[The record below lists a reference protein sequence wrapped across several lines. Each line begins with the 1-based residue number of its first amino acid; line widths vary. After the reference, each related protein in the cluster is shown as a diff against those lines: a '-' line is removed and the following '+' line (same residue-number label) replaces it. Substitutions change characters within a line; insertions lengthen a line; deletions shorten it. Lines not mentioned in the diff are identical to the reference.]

1 MTVQSRTSRTEIDA
15 LEMSQKVEAHTKT
28 GRNGNYRCRAEPP
41 RAENVFTPAGEAP
54 VLGCLTGYR
63 LCVSVC
69 VCMSLLYSPHVHSVF
84 CIPNNRRLHRWW
96 NARGGSHCLIN

>member
-69 VCMSLLYSPHVHSVF
+69 VCVCPCCILLMFTLSFAYQTTVVY
-84 CIPNNRRLHRWW
+84 I
-96 NARGGSHCLIN
+96 GGGMPEEDHIA